1 MRSIRSL
8 LFFFLALGCVGLL
21 ANARSVAAADCDAA
35 YKDLKEIQDNEVEL
49 LKRAQQNPDCGK
61 FNVKLGDIYFQKKMW
76 VDALKNY
83 DKALTFFPD
92 SKYVQN
98 QQFEAQ
104 KNAPVQL
111 KENSQVDLVAE
122 VSKRGLGGTKK
133 LPPFAVEV
141 HFGKGSHEI
150 TAADK
155 SVLDKFGEIVKNN
168 YASYTFEVQGHTD
181 STGSPQSNLALSE
194 KRAASVK
201 DYLNKKQGL
210 DPGKLQVKG
219 YGDTQP
225 IASNQTEE
233 GMGQNRRVQFQ
244 GFQN

>member
-1 MRSIRSL
+1 MRSIPIVL
-8 LFFFLALGCVGLL
+8 AAFLVLTL
-21 ANARSVAAADCDAA
+21 AVPLAASAADCDAV
-35 YKDLKEIQDNEVEL
+35 YKDLKDIQENEAEL
-49 LKRAQQNPDCGK
+49 LKRAQQNPECGK
-61 FNVKLGDIYFQKKMW
+61 LFVKLGDLYFNKKMW
-76 VDALKNY
+76 SDALKNY

-98 QQFEAQ
+98 QQFETK
-104 KNAPVQL
+104 KNVPVQL
-111 KENSQVDLVAE
+111 KDGGQVDLAAE

-133 LPPFAVEV
+133 LPPFAMEV
-141 HFGKGSHEI
+141 HFAKGSSEI
-150 TAADK
+150 PAADQ
-155 SVLDKFGEIVKNN
+155 SVLDKFGEIVKSN
-168 YASYTFEVQGHTD
+168 YSTYTFEVQGHTD
-181 STGSPQSNLALSE
+181 ATGSPQSNQSLSE

-201 DYLNKKQGL
+201 NYLQKKQGL
-210 DPGKLQVKG
+210 DGNKLTVKG